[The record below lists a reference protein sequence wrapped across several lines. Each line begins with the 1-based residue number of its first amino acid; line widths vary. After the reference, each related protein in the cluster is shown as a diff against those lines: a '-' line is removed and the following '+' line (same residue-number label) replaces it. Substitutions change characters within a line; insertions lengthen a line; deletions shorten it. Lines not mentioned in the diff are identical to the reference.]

1 MKSKNSKG
9 KSGADAYK
17 KAKALAGGGKATNAL
32 MAVNAASKTLDAVNP
47 QDTEMKYGSNE
58 YFDKMNNASQGF
70 NAATSALSAVPGVG
84 GAIGTGLSSYKS
96 IANLI
101 DPKDA
106 YGVSKKGAFS
116 QIVGQYFRPAE
127 TVQSIVRDFK
137 NKDVSLRTAAKL
149 FVGGGR
155 LINDENAIERAKLK
169 QQYEQNQNQSDYDT
183 QKTIGNAMTNM
194 NVSDAIAN
202 RNAGVTGYKT
212 MYNPNPT
219 LKQAELDMP
228 ELSGYG
234 KWFEK
239 KGYAK
244 GGEIKGKGTA
254 KSDSIKAKV
263 EEGAFVVPAENAE
276 KAKAIKEELLESP
289 ADEKAELEHKN
300 GVSVKLSD
308 GEYMFTKEEAEELKN
323 MGIDLY
329 KEFAPNSDDLKGLKD
344 GGLTSEKAKII
355 LREGVANGK
364 SLTPAQTRFMGWV
377 AGGRK
382 AKGGIVGYKEG
393 GEVKE
398 YANGGES
405 TSGNEP
411 DLGNNKF
418 ESIRKQAEDDLKK
431 KYPNKKV
438 EVVYK
443 GDYRSFDDQN
453 KSFKSGAS
461 TTKSSLHQVGGARDF
476 NIIIDGRVL
485 GNSPSDLKIYKDY
498 VWKAA
503 ENNGA
508 YHLKEDGFGSTD
520 PYHISLV
527 EEKGDGTAFKR
538 LIENYPALADTDN
551 FKQAIKFAE
560 EQKSKN
566 PKDTTYDG
574 LLAAKEFVASKA
586 AQTNDDFDASFAANV
601 QKANTNLVKVNNST
615 TDVKTKSTTNT
626 QSSGNKSFD
635 KTINDLLKKDYKEV
649 SDVDKS
655 IAQLNELQA
664 KNKAMGLPYN
674 TSIQNAVQQLNII
687 KPKIE
692 RAATH
697 AKVMG
702 EKTDDIETMAAN
714 LKKMGATDAEI
725 NAFKTASYKNP
736 YGSNEIGKRYDKIA
750 SSVASRKTAAAGAD
764 ARNELSTEAKSFYR
778 QRQIDATKQL
788 ELAKLNPQDYT
799 AEQIAQFKSD
809 ADKANL
815 MQSNIDEAV
824 KNGGLQLKAVRDAYY
839 QDRGVKPSVPTSQN
853 NTSTTG
859 TPYVPIGVV
868 ANNSTSKKGVNY
880 FNPEQIDLTAPVAKT
895 PTPVVTN
902 PKPTVN
908 PYKAKPAISA
918 NTTPLGQPKVDYTTI
933 ETPDVNMGTADWV
946 NRDGEVTPPETI
958 AAVS

>member
-1 MKSKNSKG
+1 
-9 KSGADAYK
+9 
-17 KAKALAGGGKATNAL
+17 
-32 MAVNAASKTLDAVNP
+32 
-47 QDTEMKYGSNE
+47 
-58 YFDKMNNASQGF
+58 
-70 NAATSALSAVPGVG
+70 
-84 GAIGTGLSSYKS
+84 
-96 IANLI
+96 
-101 DPKDA
+101 
-106 YGVSKKGAFS
+106 
-116 QIVGQYFRPAE
+116 
-127 TVQSIVRDFK
+127 
-137 NKDVSLRTAAKL
+137 
-149 FVGGGR
+149 
-155 LINDENAIERAKLK
+155 
-169 QQYEQNQNQSDYDT
+169 
-183 QKTIGNAMTNM
+183 M

-244 GGEIKGKGTA
+244 GGMVDGKPEKPKAPIYVTDPNDPRLKAYNDSLSLYIKSEITKDALKRRGNFKEDFYNNAKSQLENDYNTKLTDKIGDKYVVFNKNSERFKKIHPSISPIMIQQFEREPPLFPDEYSSLLDSGSKSRMANLIYKKPEKPVVLKKEDVQTKTPIVTKENTETKKPNVSKKEDIIVKPKYVKKEEIKADYLPPKKAVIQQDEELRPSKEQPLMKIPEYKTEIVTTPYQHIKRFKDSTGKVVKEEYYDFNWNRIDTDGYAKGGEIKGKGTA

-263 EEGAFVVPAENAE
+263 EKGAFIVPAENAE

-714 LKKMGATDAEI
+714 LKKIGASDSEI

-736 YGSNEIGKRYDKIA
+736 YD
-750 SSVASRKTAAAGAD
+750 
-764 ARNELSTEAKSFYR
+764 SF
-778 QRQIDATKQL
+778 
-788 ELAKLNPQDYT
+788 
-799 AEQIAQFKSD
+799 
-809 ADKANL
+809 
-815 MQSNIDEAV
+815 
-824 KNGGLQLKAVRDAYY
+824 
-839 QDRGVKPSVPTSQN
+839 
-853 NTSTTG
+853 
-859 TPYVPIGVV
+859 
-868 ANNSTSKKGVNY
+868 
-880 FNPEQIDLTAPVAKT
+880 
-895 PTPVVTN
+895 
-902 PKPTVN
+902 
-908 PYKAKPAISA
+908 
-918 NTTPLGQPKVDYTTI
+918 
-933 ETPDVNMGTADWV
+933 
-946 NRDGEVTPPETI
+946 
-958 AAVS
+958 